1 MREVEINRG
10 FKGLFRKTKIV
21 LHDDIDQLTID
32 RFNKINKYWML
43 NDNIGSTFQD
53 IDTNH
58 ISKLILITDNKD
70 KLIKE
75 LENLR
80 ILVYN
85 VINEVNPNHMAFA
98 CLVAS
103 IDGEENNDLS
113 ETGIKKT
120 LKQLSDAGVTEYLV
134 KKKMKEV
141 REVIY
146 GDLEVYFPAL
156 FNNVLSVAFW
166 TKMKE
171 RSIKIAQAII
181 DGRDIEDE
189 MSAADKYFSTLISP
203 KKFSGSDNEELKYDK
218 YFEKNCIMLSGFANQ
233 SVKTLTTKEY
243 FSLITFYNDKLKD
256 GRRTHSQG
264 RHN

>member
-1 MREVEINRG
+1 MREIEVNRG
-10 FKGLFRKTKIV
+10 LRGLFRKTKIV
-21 LHDDIDQLTID
+21 LHDDIDQLSID

-58 ISKLILITDNKD
+58 ISKLILIADNKD
-70 KLIKE
+70 KLIEE
-75 LENLR
+75 LKNLR
-80 ILVYN
+80 ILIFN
-85 VINEVNPNHMAFA
+85 VINEVNLNHMAFA
-98 CLVAS
+98 CLVDS
-103 IDGEENNDLS
+103 IDGEPNNDLS

-146 GDLEVYFPAL
+146 NDLELFFPAL

-171 RSIKIAQAII
+171 RSIKVCQAII
-181 DGRDIEDE
+181 DGREIEDE
-189 MSAADKYFSTLISP
+189 LRK
-203 KKFSGSDNEELKYDK
+203 
-218 YFEKNCIMLSGFANQ
+218 
-233 SVKTLTTKEY
+233 SVV
-243 FSLITFYNDKLKD
+243 
-256 GRRTHSQG
+256 
-264 RHN
+264 